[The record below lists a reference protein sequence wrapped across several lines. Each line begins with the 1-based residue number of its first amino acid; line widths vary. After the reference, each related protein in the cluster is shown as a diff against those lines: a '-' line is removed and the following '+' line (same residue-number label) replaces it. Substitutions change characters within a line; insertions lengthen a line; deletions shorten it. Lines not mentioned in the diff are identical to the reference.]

1 FELYGSNFDHDC
13 DGCDMRVCWRDD
25 RNDWPLGF
33 RVLQLADVVVAKR
46 RQSMFVSLDEGYPAP
61 WNEQTFFAGGGRD
74 GTDPRDMEFA
84 RTIIELAKERKWGPI
99 WLVNPKPVFAVG
111 TPQFFKVDS
120 RGRIGLP
127 FSRLRAGVAFGE
139 LADRLNGVVPT
150 LRVQPTD
157 FGTKSKGGQL
167 SNLFKSEEHIREFFA
182 VWSWFSTRA

>member
-1 FELYGSNFDHDC
+1 MAAISITTVTGVPCSFVGVTTATTGRLVFAYFSLQMWLWPKG
-13 DGCDMRVCWRDD
+13 D
-25 RNDWPLGF
+25 RACLS
-33 RVLQLADVVVAKR
+33 R
-46 RQSMFVSLDEGYPAP
+46 SMKAYPAP
-61 WNEQTFFAGGGRD
+61 WNEQTFFAAAGHD
-74 GTDPRDMEFA
+74 GTDPRDMALA

-99 WLVNPKPVFAVG
+99 WLVNPKPIFTVG

-120 RGRIGLP
+120 RGRIGFP
-127 FSRLRAGVAFGE
+127 FSRLGAGVAFGE